1 MRRQWSKLPTFFV
14 KPTFMTSI
22 TLFGLNYK
30 LILTSNSMT
39 VIQLCPSLKLW
50 TPGENLCC
58 EYFSDIQEP
67 HSFSFNAIFFSRNLE
82 TNKQTQTKHLKHVSN
97 NRQPILSCLKTSLQE
112 AVGYYFLKSPEVQVV
127 SLYIQS
133 ALQLLRVY
141 WLFKP
146 GWMFNNNNNNNNNN
160 NIQDFYSANT
170 GVRSA
175 VQLYE

>member
-58 EYFSDIQEP
+58 EYFSDIQEQ

-82 TNKQTQTKHLKHVSN
+82 TNKQTQMKHLKHVSN

-127 SLYIQS
+127 SLYIQKCF
-133 ALQLLRVY
+133 AVATGLLA
-141 WLFKP
+141 F
-146 GWMFNNNNNNNNNN
+146 
-160 NIQDFYSANT
+160 
-170 GVRSA
+170 
-175 VQLYE
+175 